1 MDQYCREMSC
11 PNNSRRRSPRFEQVP
26 LESVFVASDSKGPKK
41 VLNVSADLSLL
52 ETRRAILE
60 RAGCLVSCASNAVD
74 VVQLCRKE
82 TFDAVV
88 LGHSLPKRQKHA
100 VIQAVRK
107 YNPAA
112 RIIGLYMI
120 STAEA
125 VGTDIVIDSHDGP
138 DILIEAIRQH
148 R

>member
-1 MDQYCREMSC
+1 MGQYCGEMSC
-11 PNNSRRRSPRFEQVP
+11 PSNERRRSPRFEQVP
-26 LESVFVASDSKGPKK
+26 LESIFVASNPKPPQK

-60 RAGCLVSCASNAVD
+60 RGGYLVSCASNAVEA
-74 VVQLCRKE
+74 VLLCRKE
-82 TFDAVV
+82 AFDAVV
-88 LGHSLPKRQKHA
+88 IGHSLPKRQKHA
-100 VIQAVRK
+100 VIQAVRR

-112 RIIGLYMI
+112 RIIGLYKI

-125 VGTDIVIDSHDGP
+125 VGADVVMDSHDDP
-138 DILIEAIRQH
+138 EILVQIIRQH